1 MSNCYDEGQLRA
13 YLDGELTPW
22 SAAALADHLAG
33 CGRCRAEL
41 TAQRAAIGQ
50 IRALLPPPPPASP
63 AAALGRALVA
73 AHEPHAAGAPAPANA
88 RRSIMQTS
96 VFSSRRS
103 AFAALAIVIA
113 LASLLALPPVRAA
126 ADQLLSVFRVQKVVF
141 VPVDR
146 ERIQQLRNLNV
157 EPSALFVGKPE
168 HSDSAPPQTVTTAAE
183 AAQLAGFAPSE
194 LGSLPSGSQAAEYSV
209 SSAKQASFTL
219 NIPAAQQVLDA
230 LGIDDVSLPEAA
242 GTSPISVDFA
252 PMVSTRYSGG
262 SYDLQLHQGASPN
275 VTMPEGVELADLGRA
290 ALRVLGMNSAQAELA
305 SRQINWN
312 TTLLFPFP
320 ADTQNIRQV
329 TVAGE
334 PGLLLSGGP
343 RGNGRAMLYWQ
354 SAERFYMLEV
364 RGQGMSD
371 QELVDAA
378 LASAESLR

>member
-1 MSNCYDEGQLRA
+1 MSDCYDEGQLRA
-13 YLDGELTPW
+13 YLDGELAHWP
-22 SAAALADHLAG
+22 AAALADHLAG
-33 CGRCRAEL
+33 CQRCRAEL
-41 TAQRAAIGQ
+41 AAQRAAIGRV
-50 IRALLPPPPPASP
+50 RALLPAPPPPSP
-63 AAALGRALVA
+63 VAALGRALAA
-73 AHEPHAAGAPAPANA
+73 AHETHAAGAPAPANA
-88 RRSIMQTS
+88 RRSIMRMSTLS
-96 VFSSRRS
+96 NRRGT
-103 AFAALAIVIA
+103 FAALAAVIA

-146 ERIQQLRNLNV
+146 ERIEQLRNLKV
-157 EPSALFVGKPE
+157 DPSTLFVGKPE
-168 HSDSAPPQTVTTAAE
+168 HSDGAPPQTAATAAE

-194 LGSLPSGSQAAEYSV
+194 LGSLPSGSQPAEYSV
-209 SSAKQASFTL
+209 SAPKHASFTL
-219 NIPAAQQVLDA
+219 NIPAAQQVLDT

-242 GTSPISVDFA
+242 GASPISVDFA
-252 PMVSTRYSGG
+252 PLVSTRYSGG
-262 SYDLQLHQGASPN
+262 SYDLELHQGPSPN
-275 VTMPEGVELADLGRA
+275 VAMPEGVELADLGRA

-334 PGLLLSGGP
+334 QGLLLSGGP

-354 SAERFYMLEV
+354 SGERFYMLEV
-364 RGQGMSD
+364 HGQGMGD